1 MPPRHRAEVRHAVDG
16 LLAVGERVHGAVQVL
31 HGAAVGLVEHHRD
44 LVAVEAERGG
54 VLGQQ
59 ALERLG
65 ELAQRAVAER
75 MVVERVDAREV
86 VEPQQQ
92 DAARGALAGEQA
104 VEHLQAL
111 AMGEQARGGVHLALA
126 LQAGDGAREQHGR
139 DFAVAHEQPA
149 AHDPDVLA
157 LAVAHLVLQVVL
169 VGLAAEHVVDGL
181 VEALAVAI
189 RYELAPP
196 GDESLEHAS
205 GQVEVLLHVLGHEG
219 HVRFHVD
226 DVEVVVRAVGDGIVE
241 QAWVEVEG
249 VQRFIRIH
257 AGLPRVLLPGI
268 QINVD
273 RIVRSI
279 GLLGEQKAQGE
290 GFRRLRLAGAP
301 ASGFQQGPA
310 VAVA

>member
-1 MPPRHRAEVRHAVDG
+1 
-16 LLAVGERVHGAVQVL
+16 
-31 HGAAVGLVEHHRD
+31 
-44 LVAVEAERGG
+44 
-54 VLGQQ
+54 
-59 ALERLG
+59 
-65 ELAQRAVAER
+65 
-75 MVVERVDAREV
+75 
-86 VEPQQQ
+86 
-92 DAARGALAGEQA
+92 
-104 VEHLQAL
+104 
-111 AMGEQARGGVHLALA
+111 MGEPV
-126 LQAGDGAREQHGR
+126 
-139 DFAVAHEQPA
+139 AVAHEQPA
-149 AHDPDVLA
+149 AHDPDVLV

-196 GDESLEHAS
+196 GDEPLEHAS

-279 GLLGEQKAQGE
+279 ASRRAESARRGFSAAAVGQGAGE
-290 GFRRLRLAGAP
+290 RLPAGA
-301 ASGFQQGPA
+301 PA